1 MTTRQRKSGWI
12 EWVKRVVRY
21 RLHIPMK
28 RCQHPPEHIARG
40 VMVGF
45 VWAMLPFFGIQ
56 MGLVFV
62 TWLITRG
69 LFKWNFSLV
78 NGLAWTWVTN
88 VFTIIPA
95 YYLFYVT
102 GQFMLGHHDDIS
114 GYGAFTDVLH
124 TFMDWEGGA
133 WNTIVSSIDG
143 ALTTLFIP
151 ILVGSI
157 PWAIASGWLA
167 YKLSLQFVINHRKRR
182 ARRRN
187 RLANT
192 ARSAAT

>member
-1 MTTRQRKSGWI
+1 MTMRQRKLGWF
-12 EWVKRVVRY
+12 EWVKRLVRY

-62 TWLITRG
+62 TWLVTRG

-95 YYLFYVT
+95 YYLFYIT
-102 GQFMLGHHDDIS
+102 GQFMLGSHDDIS
-114 GYGAFTDVLH
+114 GYGAFTDLLRTV
-124 TFMDWEGGA
+124 MDWEGGA
-133 WNTIVSSIDG
+133 WQTLVSSIDG
-143 ALTTLFIP
+143 ALTTLGPP

-157 PWAIASGWLA
+157 PWAIASGWIG
-167 YKLSLQFVINHRKRR
+167 YKLSLQFVVNHRKRR
-182 ARRRN
+182 DRRRG
-187 RLANT
+187 RIANA
-192 ARSAAT
+192 ARSATT

>member
-1 MTTRQRKSGWI
+1 
-12 EWVKRVVRY
+12 
-21 RLHIPMK
+21 
-28 RCQHPPEHIARG
+28 
-40 VMVGF
+40 MVGF

-56 MGLVFV
+56 MGLVFL
-62 TWLITRG
+62 TWLATRG

-95 YYLFYVT
+95 YYLFYIT
-102 GQFMLGHHDDIS
+102 GQFMLGSHDDIS
-114 GYGAFTDVLH
+114 GYGAFTDLLRTV
-124 TFMDWEGGA
+124 MDWEGGA
-133 WNTIVSSIDG
+133 WQTLVSSIDG
-143 ALTTLFIP
+143 ALTTLGLP

-157 PWAIASGWLA
+157 PWAIASGWLG

-182 ARRRN
+182 DRRRN
-187 RLANT
+187 RVANA